1 MKKFFSVLALL
12 LSSLSAETFTM
23 QNCID
28 KALQTHPDI
37 KSFVLEVSKSE
48 QNSISADSAYLP
60 HVNLQAEYDF
70 QHTYV
75 LPQNGEFS
83 TKEHTG
89 KQIGVSATQKIWDF
103 GKTLSSMDAAELE
116 NDISQLSVEE
126 AKKLMIY
133 RVQQLY
139 TSALIA
145 KEFITVRAKDMQ
157 TKKELYEQALAFV
170 EQGLKTSSD
179 ATRFLSSFY
188 VAKDALGVA
197 EASYKKALSSLSL
210 YTSLNIRSTS
220 ELQNNLA
227 EEINQESQD
236 LKELTQ
242 ELHTNNTQL
251 KIYDKNIQKN
261 QVLYKGAKAAHFGS
275 IDAVANY
282 SYFDTLNAYETTLLG
297 VTLNIPIYTGSE
309 ITAQSQMAK
318 ISTSITRE
326 LKASKLLALQEE
338 LNALVIDLQ
347 SYQNTI
353 EAKKAQ
359 LKASLSTKEVLN
371 ARYQE
376 GLATYIEV
384 LDATALYLEAQLGLL
399 EAYYNKTMAQNRITY
414 LTGNQL

>member
-1 MKKFFSVLALL
+1 MKKYFSILALL
-12 LSSLSAETFTM
+12 ATSLSAQMLTM
-23 QNCID
+23 QSCID
-28 KALQTHPDI
+28 RALETHPDI

-48 QNSISADSAYLP
+48 QNSVSARSAYLP
-60 HVNLQAEYDF
+60 HVTLQAEYDF

-75 LPQNGEFS
+75 LPQNGQFNTIEQN
-83 TKEHTG
+83 G
-89 KQIGVSATQKIWDF
+89 QQIGVGATQKIWDF
-103 GKTLSSMDAAELE
+103 GKTSSSMDAAQLQS
-116 NDISQLSVEE
+116 DISQLSVEE

-133 RVQQLY
+133 KVQQLY
-139 TSALIA
+139 TSTLIA
-145 KEFITVRAKDMQ
+145 KEFIGVRVKDMQ

-197 EASYKKALSSLSL
+197 EASYEKALSSLSL
-210 YTSLNIRSTS
+210 YTSLNITSTS
-220 ELQNNLA
+220 ELQNNLGQ
-227 EEINQESQD
+227 EINQD
-236 LKELTQ
+236 TKNLKELTQ

-251 KIYDKNIQKN
+251 KIYNKNIQKN
-261 QVLYKGAKAAHFGS
+261 QVLYKGANAAHYGS
-275 IDAVANY
+275 IDAVA
-282 SYFDTLNAYETTLLG
+282 SYTHFDTLNAYDASLVG
-297 VTLNIPIYTGSE
+297 VTLNVPIYTGSD
-309 ITAQSQMAK
+309 ISAQTQMAK
-318 ISTSITRE
+318 ISTNVTRE

-338 LNALVIDLQ
+338 LNALVIDLK

-359 LKASLSTKEVLN
+359 LEASLSTKELLN

-384 LDATALYLEAQLGLL
+384 LDATALYLGAELGLL
-399 EAYYNKTMAQNRITY
+399 QAYYNKTMAQNRITY